1 MRVFVDIAFVGAV
14 SAAALYG
21 AWRFIGPIG
30 LVVTMPI
37 LALLAP
43 ALVELMS
50 RIPRFMHQLAMRPW
64 EGRYFEYQGKSM
76 DILVDGDAQCWIS
89 TADVRKVILTLPA
102 DAVLERL
109 VPTQCG
115 EGGDPL
121 RWRITTT
128 GLAQVMARA
137 SDPIV
142 TKFCNW
148 LEKDVARPARN
159 RRDGRKVPG

>member
-14 SAAALYG
+14 SATVLYG

-37 LALLAP
+37 LALLGP

-76 DILVDGDAQCWIS
+76 DIVIDAEAQCWIS
-89 TADVRKVILTLPA
+89 TADVRKVVATLPS

-115 EGGDPL
+115 EGGDPR
-121 RWRITTT
+121 RWRITTA

-137 SDPIV
+137 GDPIV
-142 TKFCNW
+142 TKFCHW
-148 LEKDVARPARN
+148 LEVDVARPARN